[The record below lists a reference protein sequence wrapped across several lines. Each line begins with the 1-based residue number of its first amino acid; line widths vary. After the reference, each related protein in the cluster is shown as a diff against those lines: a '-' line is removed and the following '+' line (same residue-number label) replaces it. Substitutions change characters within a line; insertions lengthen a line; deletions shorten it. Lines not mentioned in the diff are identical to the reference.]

1 MQPVVLYEMCVWV
14 AGFSSCHAKG
24 KVEILVSG
32 LLWPV
37 HPKVDGKDENWFSTV
52 SVSWLHNSSPALSC
66 RVTCLSSFFFFFLP
80 AKFETDLF
88 RKTDTVL
95 LCFSLLLWVA
105 GYWAS
110 MTKQLW
116 LRSFHPSVLPSLKAE
131 KYDLSLELYVWLK
144 CQRLGSGKLGEKLL
158 KTVLYPSSFFTMNKF
173 LDTECVEGCL
183 IKEWSSSLQLNS
195 AFWARK

>member
-1 MQPVVLYEMCVWV
+1 MACSPQSGWKRWKLILHSLCFM
-14 AGFSSCHAKG
+14 ASQFFSCFELQSD
-24 KVEILVSG
+24 L
-32 LLWPV
+32 
-37 HPKVDGKDENWFSTV
+37 
-52 SVSWLHNSSPALSC
+52 
-66 RVTCLSSFFFFFLP
+66 SFFFLFFSLP

-144 CQRLGSGKLGEKLL
+144 CQRLGSGKLGDKLL
-158 KTVLYPSSFFTMNKF
+158 KTVLYPNSFFTMNKF

-183 IKEWSSSLQLNS
+183 IKERSSSLQLNS